1 MCFKGAVITA
11 QYNLYTYRELYVL
24 YMREMTLGNWH
35 CLMMHQ
41 GKEKLQTTYEEKKG
55 STQNMMTVMN
65 FVLMC
70 SEKLL
75 SVDFFRA
82 ATIVL
87 REDNC
92 HFLRVDKEDFNRIL
106 RV

>member
-1 MCFKGAVITA
+1 MCFKGVVITA

-70 SEKLL
+70 CEKLSDWIFSGL
-75 SVDFFRA
+75 QQLFYGRTIAIFFELIKR
-82 ATIVL
+82 TST
-87 REDNC
+87 EY
-92 HFLRVDKEDFNRIL
+92 
-106 RV
+106 